1 MGLLTGEIVADL
13 VKEGYSAAVIASTA
27 AFWVGIYSLALG
39 LLRLGFLLDFI
50 PSSVLS
56 GYVSGAAIT
65 ILLQQLKGLF
75 GQPKTGSDTAGVIR
89 YFFRLLPQTNWR
101 DFLIGFSGLVIIFG
115 LQYIGRRWGKRYRA
129 LWYLSVAR
137 NALVLV
143 LFTVISWSV
152 NRHHPSAPLFSIS
165 KVTGTG
171 ILPPKAPDTDLL
183 TKVAGRSIA
192 VFLAAALEHLAIG
205 KAFGRHHGYVIDQD
219 QELNFIGLVNLFGS
233 FFSCMPITGG
243 FSRTAVNSESGVKS
257 PLSGL
262 ATTACVLV
270 SIYKL
275 SDAFYWIP
283 SATLSAV
290 IVAAVWQI
298 VLPARVFWTYW
309 KVSFA
314 DFFGSMVTFWITL
327 FVSVEIG
334 IACGVGYSLVYILL
348 HLAFT
353 KVMLVDNHNLG
364 QLYPASSRSSTGEL
378 PDDTMLFML
387 QDSILYPNAARIS
400 RQICDYIYTYTAG
413 IHEQPASHD
422 HRPNNTD
429 SRQRLWNDTRTHR
442 VRRLRREASTPSSNP
457 NHPTTSTNNLRR
469 LNNVILDL
477 TRTTH
482 IDTTGLQALDD
493 MRNQITDWAG
503 PQVSIRIVGA
513 NKRIRDRFERHHQAS
528 KHKKAEAQGQGDGP
542 LEAGYQVFELLQDAL
557 ASRRGDNPEEELVI
571 SEEDVKSV

>member
-1 MGLLTGEIVADL
+1 MGLLTGEIVTDL
-13 VKEGYSAAVIASTA
+13 VKDGYSAAVIASTA
-27 AFWVGIYSLALG
+27 AFWVGIYSLVLG

-50 PSSVLS
+50 PASVLS

-75 GQPKTGSDTAGVIR
+75 GQSKTGSDTAGVIR
-89 YFFRLLPQTNWR
+89 YFFHLLPQTKWR
-101 DFLIGFSGLVIIFG
+101 DFLIGFSGLIIIFG
-115 LQYIGRRWGKRYRA
+115 LQFIGRRWGKRYRA

-143 LFTVISWSV
+143 LFTVISWAV
-152 NRHHPSAPLFSIS
+152 NRHQPSAPLFSIS

-298 VLPARVFWTYW
+298 VLPARVFWAYW

-353 KVMLVDNHNLG
+353 KVMLVDNNNLG
-364 QLYPASSRSSTGEL
+364 KLYPSSKSSTEQVQRGL

-387 QDSILYPNAARIS
+387 QDSILYPNATRIS

-413 IHEQPASHD
+413 IHEQSASLD
-422 HRPNNTD
+422 NNPNHPT
-429 SRQRLWNDTRTHR
+429 SRQRLWNDTRTHH
-442 VRRLRREASTPSSNP
+442 VARLRHEASLNQP
-457 NHPTTSTNNLRR
+457 TSTTNLRL

-477 TRTTH
+477 TRATH

-493 MRNQITDWAG
+493 MRNQILDWAG
-503 PQVSIRIVGA
+503 PHVSIRIVGA
-513 NKRIRDRFERHHQAS
+513 NKRVRDRFERHQLS
-528 KHKKAEAQGQGDGP
+528 KINADKKVKGQRDGP

-557 ASRRGDNPEEELVI
+557 AGRRGD
-571 SEEDVKSV
+571 SEEGLVLGEEDIKGV

>member
-1 MGLLTGEIVADL
+1 MGQTLSSIVVSL
-13 VKEGYSAAVIASTA
+13 RGTKRSCVGAVHRHQ
-27 AFWVGIYSLALG
+27 LG
-39 LLRLGFLLDFI
+39 SQPPPPLR
-50 PSSVLS
+50 
-56 GYVSGAAIT
+56 T
-65 ILLQQLKGLF
+65 
-75 GQPKTGSDTAGVIR
+75 
-89 YFFRLLPQTNWR
+89 
-101 DFLIGFSGLVIIFG
+101 LI
-115 LQYIGRRWGKRYRA
+115 
-129 LWYLSVAR
+129 
-137 NALVLV
+137 
-143 LFTVISWSV
+143 
-152 NRHHPSAPLFSIS
+152 SIS

-298 VLPARVFWTYW
+298 VLPARVFWAYW

-334 IACGVGYSLVYILL
+334 IACGVGYSLVIFRCIWLLPKLCWWITTILVNCIL
-348 HLAFT
+348 RL
-353 KVMLVDNHNLG
+353 NLRRSKNSRDC
-364 QLYPASSRSSTGEL
+364 QMIRCSSCSKTQSST
-378 PDDTMLFML
+378 PT
-387 QDSILYPNAARIS
+387 R
-400 RQICDYIYTYTAG
+400 R
-413 IHEQPASHD
+413 ASHA
-422 HRPNNTD
+422 RYAIIYIPT
-429 SRQRLWNDTRTHR
+429 QRG
-442 VRRLRREASTPSSNP
+442 
-457 NHPTTSTNNLRR
+457 STNNPPPLTTTQT
-469 LNNVILDL
+469 ILPLARDYGTTPEHATSPVSAAKPPSTNPHLPL
-477 TRTTH
+477 T
-482 IDTTGLQALDD
+482 I
-493 MRNQITDWAG
+493 
-503 PQVSIRIVGA
+503 
-513 NKRIRDRFERHHQAS
+513 
-528 KHKKAEAQGQGDGP
+528 
-542 LEAGYQVFELLQDAL
+542 GY
-557 ASRRGDNPEEELVI
+557 
-571 SEEDVKSV
+571 

>member
-13 VKEGYSAAVIASTA
+13 VKDGYSAAVIASTA
-27 AFWVGIYSLALG
+27 AFWVGIYSLVLG

-50 PSSVLS
+50 PASVLS

-75 GQPKTGSDTAGVIR
+75 GQSKTGSDTAGVIR

-115 LQYIGRRWGKRYRA
+115 LQFVGRRWGKVYRA

-143 LFTVISWSV
+143 LFTVVSWAV
-152 NRHHPSAPLFSIS
+152 NRHRPSAPLFSIS

-262 ATTACVLV
+262 ATTACVLI

-298 VLPARVFWTYW
+298 VLPARVFWAYW

-353 KVMLVDNHNLG
+353 KVMLVDNENLG
-364 QLYPASSRSSTGEL
+364 QLYPSSSRSSEQEGL
-378 PDDTMLFML
+378 PDDTMLFMI

-400 RQICDYIYTYTAG
+400 RQICDYVYTYTASVY
-413 IHEQPASHD
+413 EQSASSSS
-422 HRPNNTD
+422 PESQATE
-429 SRQRLWNDTRTHR
+429 SRQRLWNDTRTHH
-442 VRRLRREASTPSSNP
+442 VMRLRREGFPSSSSSD
-457 NHPTTSTNNLRR
+457 HPPLRI
-469 LNNVILDL
+469 LNKVIIDL
-477 TRTTH
+477 TRATH

-493 MRNQITDWAG
+493 MRNQILDWAG
-503 PQVSIRIVGA
+503 PRVSIRIVGA
-513 NKRIRDRFERHHQAS
+513 NKRVRDRFERHHQLS
-528 KHKKAEAQGQGDGP
+528 RRKNAEGRGDGDAP
-542 LEAGYQVFELLQDAL
+542 LETGYQVFELLQDAL
-557 ASRRGDNPEEELVI
+557 AGRRMARNSAEEGLVV
-571 SEEDVKSV
+571 SEESIKGV